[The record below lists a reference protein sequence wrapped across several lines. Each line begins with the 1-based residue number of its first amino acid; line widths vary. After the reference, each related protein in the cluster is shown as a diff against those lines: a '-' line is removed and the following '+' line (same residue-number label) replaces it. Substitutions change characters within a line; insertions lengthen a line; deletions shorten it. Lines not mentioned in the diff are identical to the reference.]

1 MPRVLSA
8 DSVKALW
15 SACRMVVISV
25 SVTVLLSLF
34 SLVSQSRQLESE
46 TGTTEEHS
54 LNKEARKWATRVA
67 REHKNIVHQ
76 QRVSVLENQAT
87 SGLSQMSN

>member
-1 MPRVLSA
+1 
-8 DSVKALW
+8 
-15 SACRMVVISV
+15 VI
-25 SVTVLLSLF
+25 
-34 SLVSQSRQLESE
+34 QSRQLESE

-76 QRVSVLENQAT
+76 QQVSVVKGPSYIL
-87 SGLSQMSN
+87 LKSNVKQFQEVEFC